1 MEELVDWCNEKDNV
15 YVFDNHIHIILIFLG
30 IERRTQTAGE
40 SKDWSDP
47 FKPQNEEDKAITQK
61 LLNALHINFKNQV
74 KNARGD
80 KLKAPDSTLFNGHVW
95 VGQEAVE
102 LGLVDG
108 IDTMHRQRFVPS
120 IGTIKKL
127 P

>member
-1 MEELVDWCNEKDNV
+1 MNLIMKNIIQVP
-15 YVFDNHIHIILIFLG
+15 FFNHLG

-47 FKPQNEEDKAITQK
+47 FKAQNEEDKAIRQK

-74 KNARGD
+74 KNSRGD

-95 VGQEAVE
+95 VGQEAVD
-102 LGLVDG
+102 LGKDFYRYGRNTPQSHLLSSHLGGQLKRPQV
-108 IDTMHRQRFVPS
+108 H
-120 IGTIKKL
+120 
-127 P
+127 